1 MSLSNGVLEE
11 LAFMALSLIALGSG
25 LAAVSTAQSVYAAI
39 ALGFTGT
46 AVAGLIALLG
56 FGYVAAFHL
65 LVYVGATVTFMVF
78 SVVMLRQEP
87 RMLRG
92 LTLASALNAA
102 LLGLIFYMVAV
113 STGIGGA
120 APRIN
125 IDLGHVSSAFIEQYW
140 FPLLLVVAS
149 LATIMIEGIVVA
161 RGEKK

>member
-1 MSLSNGVLEE
+1 MSLSSSSLQD
-11 LAFMALSLIALGSG
+11 LAFMVLSLIALGSG
-25 LAAVSTAQSVYAAI
+25 LVAVSTSQMVYAAI

-56 FGYVAAFHL
+56 FGYVAAFQL

-87 RMLRG
+87 QLLRG
-92 LTLASALNAA
+92 LTVASALNAA
-102 LLGLIFYMVAV
+102 LLGLIFYMVAA
-113 STGIGGA
+113 STGVGGA
-120 APRIN
+120 VPKVN
-125 IDLGHVSSAFIEQYW
+125 IDLARIASA
-140 FPLLLVVAS
+140 LVVAS